1 MVTSQQAAS
10 SVRRDAW
17 VEIDLAAIEH
27 NMQIIKNWLSP
38 ANAEKGDGDGK
49 STALMAV
56 VKSDAYGHGAVPVAE
71 VAIASGFSWLA
82 VASVDEGCQLRTAN
96 INVPILILSPSPFW
110 AINTAIEYGL
120 DITVTSA
127 AEVKSVA
134 DTAAKMNKEARV
146 HLKVDTGMH
155 RLGCLP
161 DAAKDVVD
169 KICGWPQL
177 TLVSVFSHLAK
188 ADDYATTFRQNQ
200 VFEKVV
206 EEVRATG
213 NCDPSAKTRSK
224 SRLPQLLAHLASS
237 DATRLFPFT
246 HHDLVR
252 VGLHIYGLES
262 QRVSDILIPALSV
275 RGRINH
281 TTKIEAEEGVGY
293 GLTWTS
299 SRPTRLATIPI
310 GYADGVHRSL
320 SNRMSGLCMGQRIT
334 QVGRLSMD
342 QMIFDITDIP
352 QAQEGDV
359 ITLIGKDGD
368 TAINL
373 ADWALLLDTNT
384 YEMACSLRV
393 RLPRIYTRH
402 EHHPAKY

>member
-27 NMQIIKNWLSP
+27 NLQIIKNWLSP
-38 ANAEKGDGDGK
+38 KNCQKADGHGK
-49 STALMAV
+49 STVLMAV

-71 VAIASGFSWLA
+71 VAIASGFTWLA
-82 VASVDEGCQLRTAN
+82 VASVDEGCQLRAAN

-110 AINTAIEYGL
+110 AINTALEHGL
-120 DITVTSA
+120 DITVTSS
-127 AEVKSVA
+127 AEIKAVA
-134 DTAAKMNKEARV
+134 NSAAKLNQEARV

-161 DAAKDVVD
+161 VAAKDLVD
-169 KICGWPQL
+169 QIGNWRQL
-177 TLVSVFSHLAK
+177 KLVSVFSHLAK
-188 ADDYATTFRQNQ
+188 ADDYASTSKQNQ
-200 VFEKVV
+200 AFVSVIEAI
-206 EEVRATG
+206 RAANTTDRT
-213 NCDPSAKTRSK
+213 NSK
-224 SRLPQLLAHLASS
+224 SRQPQFLAHLASS

-262 QRVSDILIPALSV
+262 RQVSDILLPALSV

-281 TTKIEAEEGVGY
+281 LTKIEAHESVGY
-293 GLTWTS
+293 GLTWTAQ
-299 SRPTRLATIPI
+299 RPTRLATIPI
-310 GYADGVHRSL
+310 GYADGVHRAL
-320 SNRMSGLCMGQRIT
+320 SNRMSGICMGKLIT
-334 QVGRLSMD
+334 QVGKLSMD
-342 QMIFDITDIP
+342 QMIFDITDLP

-368 TAINL
+368 ATISL

-402 EHHPAKY
+402 EHQPGH